1 MENKTQLI
9 SSGLQR
15 SCVIAFFC
23 LLTSLAQGAHLHL
36 LVQDVSRRIVYQQ
49 SAPNHTTRL
58 SYLKLSDADSA
69 AYMMVSG
76 SETFSVF
83 VKNRLWQSGI
93 RKFKFNPDSLR
104 KIYGFPFVMTF
115 VSGRSE
121 KLVLHE
127 YIWEPVPEFDPGIR
141 IKTYDIEFATISIGI
156 LLLLL
161 VGVVLTNA
169 RNFLDYF
176 RFMRLFDPA
185 RRDETATE
193 IKIRAS
199 KNVFVYLFTGFLV
212 SFIVT
217 VYHFKAQDAVKL
229 DTYLLFWLVAA
240 VVTTFILFVKI
251 LLVKIMGWIY
261 GYENIFGQQIFGTIR
276 LGILLSLISA
286 SIFLF
291 RFLTKTEHLF
301 GMSFLPYLWIILT
314 IIFYLLFF
322 VRLRMQLRSNAFQL
336 FSYLC
341 VSELFPLVFLINT
354 IKP

>member
-9 SSGLQR
+9 FSGLQR
-15 SCVIAFFC
+15 SCVLAFFC
-23 LLTSLAQGAHLHL
+23 LLTGLSQGAHLHQ

-49 SAPNHTTRL
+49 SSPNHNTRL

-76 SETFSVF
+76 SGEFSVF

-93 RKFKFNPDSLR
+93 KNFKFNPDSIR

-115 VSGRSE
+115 VAGRSE
-121 KLVLHE
+121 KLALHE

-141 IKTYDIEFATISIGI
+141 IKTYDIEFVIIAIGI
-156 LLLLL
+156 LLLLFA
-161 VGVVLTNA
+161 GVVLTNA

-176 RFMRLFDPA
+176 RFLRLFDPS

-212 SFIVT
+212 SFILT
-217 VYHFKAQDAVKL
+217 IYHFKVQGGVKL
-229 DTYLLFWLVAA
+229 DTYLLFWLLAA
-240 VVTTFILFVKI
+240 FLTTLILFAKI
-251 LLVKIMGWIY
+251 LLVKIIGWIY
-261 GYENIFGQQIFGTIR
+261 GYENIFGQQIFGTVR

-286 SIFLF
+286 LIFLF

-314 IIFYLLFF
+314 MIFYLLFF
-322 VRLRMQLRSNAFQL
+322 VRLRIQLRSNAFQL

-341 VSELFPLVFLINT
+341 ISELFPLVFLINT